1 MIPGRLQDYK
11 DAVGDVYGKDNSHLQ
26 LGLDVGLD
34 EGCVA
39 NTHKWEWYLPK
50 VAVNGL
56 WLNFLSKLI
65 AWNAFS
71 CELFRAYKELKA

>member
-56 WLNFLSKLI
+56 
-65 AWNAFS
+65 
-71 CELFRAYKELKA
+71 